1 MIVFIFIPD
10 TTLVLIS
17 LAGIWCSSDSVSFA
31 SKSLCYFSV
40 DTLYQRRASDVPRA
54 QGEVILKIIAP
65 GSERRALSVR
75 RAPRCALCALFSAPQ
90 EACLLFKSIDK
101 RAESS
106 NHVQINGHDSL
117 YTNQQRSQDT
127 DDEFHEQYVGPQGL
141 KVFFRKI
148 VVSFPVMAAL
158 SSTKKKT
165 VMAAL
170 SSTKKKDMVDVNFKC
185 SNTNTSQL
193 QQQLGGS
200 AC

>member
-90 EACLLFKSIDK
+90 EACLLFK
-101 RAESS
+101 
-106 NHVQINGHDSL
+106 
-117 YTNQQRSQDT
+117 
-127 DDEFHEQYVGPQGL
+127 
-141 KVFFRKI
+141 VFFRKI